1 MPLGFSP
8 AAMQRLA
15 HPDGEVATS
24 RVAANF
30 RIPMCLSSYAT
41 ASLEEVK
48 AQGASN
54 PYIMQA
60 CIVRDRE
67 ITRQLIRRARGKN
80 STRFHLTDVET
91 VLDAGYRAMFIS
103 VDVPVLGR
111 RLSEMRANF
120 SLPTNLGFPNIL
132 SNGGAEFGEVEAK
145 EAGPLAFGELDVRR
159 WKDKLTR
166 RQMIL
171 SSGKR

>member
-24 RVAANF
+24 RIAAKYG
-30 RIPMCLSSYAT
+30 IPMCLSSYAT

-48 AQGASN
+48 AEGRGN

-67 ITRQLIRRARGKN
+67 ITRQLIRRAR
-80 STRFHLTDVET
+80 S
-91 VLDAGYRAMFIS
+91 
-103 VDVPVLGR
+103 
-111 RLSEMRANF
+111 
-120 SLPTNLGFPNIL
+120 
-132 SNGGAEFGEVEAK
+132 
-145 EAGPLAFGELDVRR
+145 
-159 WKDKLTR
+159 KL
-166 RQMIL
+166 M
-171 SSGKR
+171 SA